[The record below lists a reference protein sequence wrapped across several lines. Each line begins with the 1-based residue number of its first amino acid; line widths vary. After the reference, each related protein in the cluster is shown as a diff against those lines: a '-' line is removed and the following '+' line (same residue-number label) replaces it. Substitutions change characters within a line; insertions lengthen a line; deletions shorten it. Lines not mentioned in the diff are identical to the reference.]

1 MKRITTLLPLVFMT
15 LIGYLKGI
23 GLLPAHENPQIEMT
37 QGIVSILNLEDGE
50 IPSEE
55 HGQVPAH
62 ENLQIEMPQDI
73 VSMQNLKDGKMPSEG
88 TGLVPAHKNLQIAMP
103 QGVMSILNLEDGE
116 IPSKADIG
124 SGFLIA
130 RSQGFLG
137 SCASFA
143 VAEELTRALRIQN
156 NWAVGRDDTF
166 LSPPY
171 LYNQVNHGQDNG
183 SSFYDNLTLLQE
195 KGCAFWSTFPYIMDY
210 RMQPSEAVHRE
221 AARFKITEWKSV
233 AVDRDAIRMWLAKGH
248 GVMAGFKA
256 YENLG
261 NIGDDHIYRPS
272 GGSNGYHGMLIMAY
286 HDASRLFTVLNSW
299 GTEFGDNGK
308 LYFRYEDFTELV
320 HEAYVLMPG
329 PLQPIQLF
337 PPSNVEASKGVYTDR
352 IHIEWDNEET
362 VAEYEVIRLG
372 DNDAYISI
380 GKTSKNFLDDTN
392 AEPEKHYFYFVRS
405 YTENKV
411 SELSLVTEGW
421 TSASKAHEP
430 GIPQGLKAACQGN
443 VVILEWIETDRA
455 DAYEVY
461 RWNERTEGF
470 ILLGK
475 TTAARYLDTAY
486 KNGSSK
492 TVSYF
497 VIAKN
502 KFGSSLPSDTAFVAI
517 DDEFI
522 LPPDDRRDI
531 PDEDMYDGTFYV
543 FPLRH
548 FRETEQQFKKNFM
561 ERQEQFRKKFQ
572 VQQDSYLEQFHNRQ
586 RTYNNNPGGKK

>member
-1 MKRITTLLPLVFMT
+1 MKRITALLLLVFT
-15 LIGYLKGI
+15 VFAVYG
-23 GLLPAHENPQIEMT
+23 
-37 QGIVSILNLEDGE
+37 
-50 IPSEE
+50 
-55 HGQVPAH
+55 
-62 ENLQIEMPQDI
+62 
-73 VSMQNLKDGKMPSEG
+73 EG

-143 VAEELTRALRIQN
+143 VAEELTRTLRIQN
-156 NWAVGRDDTF
+156 NWAVGKDNTF
-166 LSPPY
+166 FSPLYP
-171 LYNQVNHGQDNG
+171 YNQVNHGQDNG
-183 SSFYDNLTLLQE
+183 SSFYDNLTLLKE
-195 KGCAFWSTFPYIMDY
+195 KGCAFWSIFPYIMDY
-210 RMQPSEAVHRE
+210 RLQPSETVHRE
-221 AARFKITEWKSV
+221 AARFKIAEWKSIP
-233 AVDRDAIRMWLAKGH
+233 VDRDAIRIWLAKGR
-248 GVMAGFKA
+248 GVMAGFKS

-272 GGSNGYHGMLIMAY
+272 GGLNGYHGMLIMGY
-286 HDASRLFTVLNSW
+286 DDATRLFTVLNSW
-299 GTEFGDNGK
+299 GTDFGDNGK
-308 LYFRYEDFTELV
+308 LYFRYEDLAELV
-320 HEAYVLMPG
+320 YETYVLIPNV
-329 PLQPIQLF
+329 PQPNQLL

-352 IHIEWDNEET
+352 IHIKWDREET
-362 VAEYEVIRLG
+362 ISAEYEVIRLG
-372 DNDAYISI
+372 DNDTYMSL
-380 GKTSKNFLDDTN
+380 GKTSENFFDDTKV
-392 AEPEKHYFYFVRS
+392 EPEKHYFYFVRS
-405 YTENKV
+405 YTENDV

-421 TSASKAHEP
+421 TSASKTHEP

-443 VVILEWIETDRA
+443 AVILEWIETDRA
-455 DAYEVY
+455 DEYEIY
-461 RWNERTEGF
+461 RWSERAEGF

-475 TTAARYLDTAY
+475 TTAARYLDTTY
-486 KNGSSK
+486 KHVSSK

-502 KFGSSLPSDTAFVAI
+502 NFGSGLPSDTVFAVI

-522 LPPDDRRDI
+522 LPPDDDRNI
-531 PDEDMYDGTFYV
+531 PDEDVYDGTFYV

-548 FRETEQQFKKNFM
+548 FREIEQQFKEKFM

-572 VQQDSYLEQFHNRQ
+572 GRQDSYLEQFRGRQ